1 MGAGCGRGAWGAT
14 RVSLWSWRIGS
25 RGRGAMARH
34 RARHKKT
41 RARRARHGPGYEKP
55 RAMAGQFGSHEK
67 GQQRHDNK
75 GRRVYCFLAHNVTP
89 GLRLSSLSSQPRAL
103 TQSKQMQVAGK
114 GDTATGAKYTIGL
127 MRSHLR
133 HVIGGNVM
141 TKTPLVL

>member
-1 MGAGCGRGAWGAT
+1 MGQGAKKPAQGGQGMGPNVKRPARGGP
-14 RVSLWSWRIGS
+14 IGL
-25 RGRGAMARH
+25 
-34 RARHKKT
+34 K
-41 RARRARHGPGYEKP
+41 EK
-55 RAMAGQFGSHEK
+55 R
-67 GQQRHDNK
+67 QQCHDNK
-75 GRRVYCFLAHNVTP
+75 RGGVDCFLTHNVTP
-89 GLRLSSLSSQPRAL
+89 GFRLSSLSSQPRAL